1 MPSSM
6 EKGGPLRAHCIHIS
20 RGNSKILRNALA
32 GIGGGLLMLGIAL
45 GTASA
50 NAPAGASVEKNT
62 PKTPAVAKPASTA
75 KPAQAAKPTS
85 SAAARPA
92 KPAQNAKVSR
102 SASNPKKN
110 VARAPAQ
117 GVRASKVKAEPGYNS
132 MGSRLGLRSELAD
145 LSLNSSA
152 VMVLDQASGEVLL
165 EKNADAALPI
175 ASITKV
181 MTAMV
186 VLDAAQPL
194 DESIVI
200 AREDTQLEKYS
211 ASRLKVGASFT
222 RAELLHLALM
232 SSENRAANALGRSYP
247 GGLPAFVIAMNDKAR
262 ALGMTSSTFV
272 EPTGLSSGNVASP
285 RDLAVLVNAAHHVPL
300 IRDYSTDRDAV
311 VRVGGRQQQ
320 FKNTNALTRDETWD
334 IGLSKTGFIRDAG
347 KCLVMQARLDQRE
360 VIIVML
366 DAEGSAKRLA
376 DAERIRRW
384 LSIERDRQASAVRS

>member
-1 MPSSM
+1 MRSYC
-6 EKGGPLRAHCIHIS
+6 LQIS
-20 RGNSKILRNALA
+20 RGNSSVLRSALA
-32 GIGGGLLMLGIAL
+32 ALSLLMVSWVLGP
-45 GTASA
+45 ASA
-50 NAPAGASVEKNT
+50 FAQSGAASEKST
-62 PKTPAVAKPASTA
+62 SKSSAAAKSATNP
-75 KPAQAAKPTS
+75 KPAQAAKQA
-85 SAAARPA
+85 SATAARSA
-92 KPAQNAKVSR
+92 KPAQNSKTARNANS
-102 SASNPKKN
+102 PKKN
-110 VARAPAQ
+110 VARAPTQ

-152 VMVLDQASGEVLL
+152 VMVMDQASGEVLL
-165 EKNADAALPI
+165 EKNADSALPI

-194 DESIVI
+194 DEMIVI

-247 GGLPAFVIAMNDKAR
+247 GGLPAFVIAMNEKAR
-262 ALGMTSSTFV
+262 ALGMTSSNFV

-285 RDLAVLVNAAHHVPL
+285 RDLAVLVNAAHHIPL

-320 FKNTNALTRDETWD
+320 FRNTNALTRDENWD

-384 LSIERDRQASAVRS
+384 LSIERDRQASAARS

>member
-1 MPSSM
+1 MRSYC
-6 EKGGPLRAHCIHIS
+6 LQIS
-20 RGNSKILRNALA
+20 RGNSSVLRSALA
-32 GIGGGLLMLGIAL
+32 ALSCLLVSWVLGP
-45 GTASA
+45 ASA
-50 NAPAGASVEKNT
+50 FAQSGAASEKST
-62 PKTPAVAKPASTA
+62 SKSSAAAKSATNP
-75 KPAQAAKPTS
+75 KPAQAAKQA
-85 SAAARPA
+85 SATAARSA
-92 KPAQNAKVSR
+92 KPAQNSKTARNANS
-102 SASNPKKN
+102 PKKN
-110 VARAPAQ
+110 VARAPTQ

-152 VMVLDQASGEVLL
+152 VMVMDQASGEVLL

-194 DESIVI
+194 DEMIVI

-247 GGLPAFVIAMNDKAR
+247 GGLPAFVIAMNEKAR
-262 ALGMTSSTFV
+262 ALGMTSSNFV

-285 RDLAVLVNAAHHVPL
+285 RDLAVLVNAAHHIPL

-320 FKNTNALTRDETWD
+320 FRNTNALTRDENWD

-384 LSIERDRQASAVRS
+384 LSIERDRQASAARS

>member
-20 RGNSKILRNALA
+20 RGNSKILRNALT
-32 GIGGGLLMLGIAL
+32 GIGSGLVALGIAL
-45 GTASA
+45 GAASA
-50 NAPAGASVEKNT
+50 NAQAGASAEKNT

-75 KPAQAAKPTS
+75 KPAQSAKPTA

>member
-1 MPSSM
+1 
-6 EKGGPLRAHCIHIS
+6 LRSYCLQIS
-20 RGNSKILRNALA
+20 RGNSSVLRSALA
-32 GIGGGLLMLGIAL
+32 ALSCLLVSWVLGP
-45 GTASA
+45 ASA
-50 NAPAGASVEKNT
+50 FAQSGAASEKST
-62 PKTPAVAKPASTA
+62 SKSSAAAKSATNP
-75 KPAQAAKPTS
+75 KPAQAAKQA
-85 SAAARPA
+85 SATAARSA
-92 KPAQNAKVSR
+92 KPAQNSKTARNANS
-102 SASNPKKN
+102 PKKN
-110 VARAPAQ
+110 VARASTQ

-152 VMVLDQASGEVLL
+152 VMVMDQASGEVLL

-194 DESIVI
+194 DEMIVI

-247 GGLPAFVIAMNDKAR
+247 GGLPAFVIAMNEKAR
-262 ALGMTSSTFV
+262 ALGMTSSNFV

-285 RDLAVLVNAAHHVPL
+285 RDLAVLVNAAHHIPL

-320 FKNTNALTRDETWD
+320 FRNTNALTRDENWD

-384 LSIERDRQASAVRS
+384 LSIERDRQASAARS

>member
-6 EKGGPLRAHCIHIS
+6 EKGGPLRAYCIHIS
-20 RGNSKILRNALA
+20 RGNSKFLRNASAALSCLVVSW
-32 GIGGGLLMLGIAL
+32 ILGP
-45 GTASA
+45 ASA
-50 NAPAGASVEKNT
+50 VAQSGVSAEKASSKSS
-62 PKTPAVAKPASTA
+62 AAAKPASTA
-75 KPAQAAKPTS
+75 KPQGKPA
-85 SAAARPA
+85 SATAARPT
-92 KPAQNAKVSR
+92 KPAQNTKTAR
-102 SASNPKKN
+102 SANSPKKN
-110 VARAPAQ
+110 VARAPVQ
-117 GVRASKVKAEPGYNS
+117 GFRASKVKAEPGYNS
-132 MGSRLGLRSELAD
+132 MGTRLGLRSELAD

-152 VMVLDQASGEVLL
+152 VMVMDQASGEVLL

-186 VLDAAQPL
+186 VLDAGQPL

-247 GGLPAFVIAMNDKAR
+247 GGLPAFVVAMNDKAR

-272 EPTGLSSGNVASP
+272 EPTGLSSSNVASP

-320 FKNTNALTRDETWD
+320 FRNTNALTRDETWD

-384 LSIERDRQASAVRS
+384 LSIERERQASAVRS

>member
-1 MPSSM
+1 M
-6 EKGGPLRAHCIHIS
+6 RAHCIHIS
-20 RGNSKILRNALA
+20 RGNSKFLRNASAALSCLLV
-32 GIGGGLLMLGIAL
+32 GWGLGPVSVFAQS
-45 GTASA
+45 GPSA
-50 NAPAGASVEKNT
+50 ERAA
-62 PKTPAVAKPASTA
+62 PKTSAAAKPASTA
-75 KPAQAAKPTS
+75 KPAQAKPAAAT
-85 SAAARPA
+85 AARPA
-92 KPAQNAKVSR
+92 KPAQNTKTTR
-102 SASNPKKN
+102 SANSPKKN

-132 MGSRLGLRSELAD
+132 MGTRLGLRSELAD

-152 VMVLDQASGEVLL
+152 VMVMDQASGEVLL

-186 VLDAAQPL
+186 VLDAGQPL
-194 DESIVI
+194 EESIVI

-285 RDLAVLVNAAHHVPL
+285 RDLAVLVNAAYHVPL

-320 FKNTNALTRDETWD
+320 FRNTNALTRDENWD

-347 KCLVMQARLDQRE
+347 KCLVMQARLDQRD

>member
-1 MPSSM
+1 MRSYC
-6 EKGGPLRAHCIHIS
+6 LQIS
-20 RGNSKILRNALA
+20 RGNSSVLRSALA
-32 GIGGGLLMLGIAL
+32 ALSCLLVSWVLGP
-45 GTASA
+45 ASA
-50 NAPAGASVEKNT
+50 FAQSGAASEKST
-62 PKTPAVAKPASTA
+62 SKSSAAAKSATNP
-75 KPAQAAKPTS
+75 KPAQAAKQA
-85 SAAARPA
+85 SATAARSA
-92 KPAQNAKVSR
+92 KPAQNSKTARNANS
-102 SASNPKKN
+102 PKKN
-110 VARAPAQ
+110 VARASTQ

-152 VMVLDQASGEVLL
+152 VMVMDQASGEVLL

-194 DESIVI
+194 DEMIVI

-247 GGLPAFVIAMNDKAR
+247 GGLPAFVIAMNEKAR
-262 ALGMTSSTFV
+262 ALGMTSSNFV

-285 RDLAVLVNAAHHVPL
+285 RDLAVLVNAAHHIPL

-320 FKNTNALTRDETWD
+320 FRNTNALTRDENWD

-384 LSIERDRQASAVRS
+384 LSIERDRQASAARS

>member
-1 MPSSM
+1 M
-6 EKGGPLRAHCIHIS
+6 EKGGPLRSYCLQIS
-20 RGNSKILRNALA
+20 RGNSSVLRSALA
-32 GIGGGLLMLGIAL
+32 ALSCLLVSWVLGP
-45 GTASA
+45 ASA
-50 NAPAGASVEKNT
+50 FAQSGAASEK
-62 PKTPAVAKPASTA
+62 STS
-75 KPAQAAKPTS
+75 KS
-85 SAAARPA
+85 SAAAKSATNPKPVQAAKQASATAARSA
-92 KPAQNAKVSR
+92 KPAQNSKTARNANS
-102 SASNPKKN
+102 PKKN
-110 VARAPAQ
+110 VARAPTQ

-152 VMVLDQASGEVLL
+152 VMVMDQASGEVLL

-194 DESIVI
+194 DEMIVI

-247 GGLPAFVIAMNDKAR
+247 GGLPAFVIAMNEKAR
-262 ALGMTSSTFV
+262 ALGMTSSNFV

-285 RDLAVLVNAAHHVPL
+285 RDLAVLVNAAHHIPL

-320 FKNTNALTRDETWD
+320 FRNTNALTRDENWD

-384 LSIERDRQASAVRS
+384 LSIERDRQASAARS

>member
-1 MPSSM
+1 MRSYC
-6 EKGGPLRAHCIHIS
+6 LQIS
-20 RGNSKILRNALA
+20 RGNSSVLRSALA
-32 GIGGGLLMLGIAL
+32 ALSLLMVSWVLGP
-45 GTASA
+45 ASA
-50 NAPAGASVEKNT
+50 FAQSGAASEKST
-62 PKTPAVAKPASTA
+62 SKSSSAAKSATNP
-75 KPAQAAKPTS
+75 KPAQAAKQA
-85 SAAARPA
+85 SATAARSA
-92 KPAQNAKVSR
+92 KPAQNYKTARNANS
-102 SASNPKKN
+102 PKKN
-110 VARAPAQ
+110 VARAPTQ

-152 VMVLDQASGEVLL
+152 VMVMDQASGEVLL
-165 EKNADAALPI
+165 EKNADSALPI

-194 DESIVI
+194 DEMIVI

-247 GGLPAFVIAMNDKAR
+247 GGLPAFVIAMNEKAR
-262 ALGMTSSTFV
+262 ALGMTSSNFV

-285 RDLAVLVNAAHHVPL
+285 RDLAVLVNAAHHIPL

-320 FKNTNALTRDETWD
+320 FRNTNALTRDENWD

-384 LSIERDRQASAVRS
+384 LSIERDRQASAARS

>member
-1 MPSSM
+1 M

-20 RGNSKILRNALA
+20 RGNSKFLRNASAALSCLVV
-32 GIGGGLLMLGIAL
+32 GWGLGPASVFAQS
-45 GTASA
+45 GASA
-50 NAPAGASVEKNT
+50 ERAA
-62 PKTPAVAKPASTA
+62 PKTSAAA
-75 KPAQAAKPTS
+75 KPAQAKPAPVKPA
-85 SAAARPA
+85 SATAARPA
-92 KPAQNAKVSR
+92 KPAQNTATTR
-102 SASNPKKN
+102 SANSPKKN

-117 GVRASKVKAEPGYNS
+117 GVRTSKVKAEPGYNS
-132 MGSRLGLRSELAD
+132 MGTRLGLRSELAD

-152 VMVLDQASGEVLL
+152 VMVMDQASGEVLL

-186 VLDAAQPL
+186 VLDAGQPL

-222 RAELLHLALM
+222 RGELLHLALM

-247 GGLPAFVIAMNDKAR
+247 GGLPAFVVAMNDKAQ
-262 ALGMTSSTFV
+262 ALGMTNSTFV

-285 RDLAVLVNAAHHVPL
+285 RDLAVLVNAAHHIPL

-320 FKNTNALTRDETWD
+320 FKNTNALTRDDNWD

-347 KCLVMQARLDQRE
+347 KCLVMQARLDQRD

-366 DAEGSAKRLA
+366 DAEGSTKRLA

>member
-6 EKGGPLRAHCIHIS
+6 EKGSPLRSYCLQIS
-20 RGNSKILRNALA
+20 RGNSSVLRSALA
-32 GIGGGLLMLGIAL
+32 ALSCLLVSWVLGP
-45 GTASA
+45 ASA
-50 NAPAGASVEKNT
+50 FAQSGAASEKST
-62 PKTPAVAKPASTA
+62 SKSSAAAKSATNP
-75 KPAQAAKPTS
+75 KPAQAAKQA
-85 SAAARPA
+85 SATAARSA
-92 KPAQNAKVSR
+92 KPAQNSKTARNANS
-102 SASNPKKN
+102 PKKN
-110 VARAPAQ
+110 VARASTQ

-152 VMVLDQASGEVLL
+152 VMVMDQASGEVLL

-194 DESIVI
+194 DEMIVI

-247 GGLPAFVIAMNDKAR
+247 GGLPAFVIAMNEKAR
-262 ALGMTSSTFV
+262 ALGMTSSNFV

-285 RDLAVLVNAAHHVPL
+285 RDLAVLVNAAHHIPL

-320 FKNTNALTRDETWD
+320 FRNTNALTRDENWD

-384 LSIERDRQASAVRS
+384 LSIERDRQASAARS

>member
-1 MPSSM
+1 M

-32 GIGGGLLMLGIAL
+32 GIGSGLVALGIAL
-45 GTASA
+45 GAASA
-50 NAPAGASVEKNT
+50 NAQAGASAEKNT

-75 KPAQAAKPTS
+75 KPAQSAKPTA

>member
-1 MPSSM
+1 
-6 EKGGPLRAHCIHIS
+6 LRAYCIHIS
-20 RGNSKILRNALA
+20 RGNSKFLRNASAALSCLVVSW
-32 GIGGGLLMLGIAL
+32 ILGP
-45 GTASA
+45 ASA
-50 NAPAGASVEKNT
+50 VAQSGASAEKASS
-62 PKTPAVAKPASTA
+62 KSSAAAKPASTA
-75 KPAQAAKPTS
+75 KPQAKPA
-85 SAAARPA
+85 SATAARPT
-92 KPAQNAKVSR
+92 KPAQNTKTAR
-102 SASNPKKN
+102 SANSSKKN

-117 GVRASKVKAEPGYNS
+117 GFRASKVKAEPGYNS
-132 MGSRLGLRSELAD
+132 MGTRLGLRSELAD

-152 VMVLDQASGEVLL
+152 VMVMDQASGEVLL

-186 VLDAAQPL
+186 VLDAGQPL

-247 GGLPAFVIAMNDKAR
+247 GGLPAFVVAMNDKAR

-272 EPTGLSSGNVASP
+272 EPTGLSSSNVASP

-320 FKNTNALTRDETWD
+320 FRNTNALTRDETWD

-384 LSIERDRQASAVRS
+384 LSIERERQASAVRS

>member
-6 EKGGPLRAHCIHIS
+6 EKGGPLRAYCIHIS
-20 RGNSKILRNALA
+20 RGNSKFLRNASAALSCLVVSW
-32 GIGGGLLMLGIAL
+32 ILGP
-45 GTASA
+45 ASA
-50 NAPAGASVEKNT
+50 VAQSGASAEKASS
-62 PKTPAVAKPASTA
+62 KSAAAAKPASTA
-75 KPAQAAKPTS
+75 KPQAKPAAAT
-85 SAAARPA
+85 AARPT
-92 KPAQNAKVSR
+92 KPAQNTKTAR
-102 SASNPKKN
+102 SANSSKKN

-117 GVRASKVKAEPGYNS
+117 GFRASKVKAEPGYNS
-132 MGSRLGLRSELAD
+132 MGTRLGLRSELAD

-152 VMVLDQASGEVLL
+152 VMVMDQASGEVLL

-186 VLDAAQPL
+186 VLDAGQPL

-247 GGLPAFVIAMNDKAR
+247 GGLPAFVVAMNDKAR

-272 EPTGLSSGNVASP
+272 EPTGLSSSNVASP

-320 FKNTNALTRDETWD
+320 FRNTNALTRDETWD

-384 LSIERDRQASAVRS
+384 LSIERERQASAVRS